1 MSFRLKTILG
11 IAIIEGSLLTVLIL
25 SGLWYISN
33 SAQKEF
39 LNRATS
45 TAQAFA
51 VTTKDAV
58 LSSDIA
64 SLESFVQEV
73 LAYPGVVY
81 ARIRNE
87 DGKTLAFAGSQE
99 LSSPTF
105 REDEEFDAID
115 DGILDK
121 SAEINESGVNFG
133 RVEIGLSIEQLE
145 AIKKSA
151 QNYGIGI
158 GLVEMGLVA
167 LFSFMLGG
175 YLTRQL
181 ASLTEASDKISS
193 GNYGYQIPVQGKDEL
208 AQTAA
213 AFNLMSQK
221 VQEAYS
227 ELLEKE
233 KYWREII
240 NSTLDAII
248 VINADGKILSF
259 NQGAE
264 LMLGYV
270 SDDIIGQ
277 NISTIVP
284 EPYKQE
290 HDAYI
295 SNYLK
300 TGNAHVIGKEREFE
314 VVKKDMG
321 TLPIS
326 LRVTQMSFRDESLFI
341 GVIHDIS
348 NQKEYQAT
356 LERSLAEKEILLKEV
371 HHRVKNNMLIA
382 SSILEMQEEHIDDAS
397 LTRVLKECQER
408 INTMVMIH
416 QQLYR
421 SDNLAYINFTTYLD
435 DLIDKFAIAAQLKP
449 GMITL
454 HKQLDNVFLNVETA
468 TPLGLVVNE
477 LLANAFEHAFT
488 DTDDGNITIS
498 LSNNTDGKIELC
510 IKDDGKGLPDSFV
523 IENTSSLGLQIIQL
537 LSMQLDA
544 NMVINSNN
552 GTQICITFEEM
563 KYKDRI
569 NPSRTN

>member
-121 SAEINESGVNFG
+121 GAEINESGVNFG

-421 SDNLAYINFTTYLD
+421 SDNLAYISFTTYLD

-488 DTDDGNITIS
+488 NTDDGNITIS